1 MTAMLRLRRNCAA
14 MKMRPS
20 SPGIANVATAASPA
34 FFICRWRTRACGGL
48 SPRRTAGGAVTFR
61 TPITYKSLRTSFAR
75 APLWL
80 RSSGKERRFV
90 MENRTTVL
98 YVDDNPK
105 SSRLLTSVLE
115 ECGFRVITK
124 NDPVEALALCK
135 RTYFDL
141 ALLDYEMPLMSGSQ
155 LAREIK
161 FLVPDVPVVL
171 ISGRA
176 ALPATE
182 LTFVDAHF
190 GFGSAL
196 DDLLWTM
203 RILVR
208 PKVAVADHHHHA
220 DPREVTQWADST

>member
-1 MTAMLRLRRNCAA
+1 
-14 MKMRPS
+14 
-20 SPGIANVATAASPA
+20 
-34 FFICRWRTRACGGL
+34 
-48 SPRRTAGGAVTFR
+48 
-61 TPITYKSLRTSFAR
+61 
-75 APLWL
+75 
-80 RSSGKERRFV
+80 
-90 MENRTTVL
+90 MENRTTVF

-124 NDPVEALALCK
+124 NDPIEALALCQ

-155 LAREIK
+155 LAQEIK

-171 ISGRA
+171 ISGRST
-176 ALPATE
+176 LPAAE
-182 LTFVDAHF
+182 LAFVDAHF
-190 GFGSAL
+190 GFGTAL

-208 PKVAVADHHHHA
+208 PKLARVEDQRADQRA
-220 DPREVTQWADST
+220 MTQWADST